1 MSGDNQNDDN
11 MLMMNESS
19 TILTLNDRFE
29 RLNKLFD
36 TSTTTTTT
44 SSSST
49 STIIIDN
56 KCYNYEF
63 LLDLLIAV
71 YTDIQR
77 FVLVSNVCH
86 FERFFSF
93 RTFVISN
100 VFSLSFFL
108 PLFRNVKP
116 TTRDK
121 NSSSQKFT
129 NLVKPLVDY
138 IRQLQLNSNDFEQIK
153 IIGKGAFGQVSLVK
167 VIEFCF

>member
-1 MSGDNQNDDN
+1 MSGDNQNDDDN

-44 SSSST
+44 ISSSST

-77 FVLVSNVCH
+77 FVS
-86 FERFFSF
+86 
-93 RTFVISN
+93 ISN
-100 VFSLSFFL
+100 VFFHFERLSFRMFFL
-108 PLFRNVKP
+108 FHFFRC
-116 TTRDK
+116 
-121 NSSSQKFT
+121 
-129 NLVKPLVDY
+129 LEM
-138 IRQLQLNSNDFEQIK
+138 SNQQPEIK
-153 IIGKGAFGQVSLVK
+153 IQVHKNLP
-167 VIEFCF
+167 IWLNH